1 MDPADDFVVVDE
13 EAATSQKMALDR
25 LHVLIDLFS
34 KALDAVNQSNILLK
48 DELRSALS
56 VTLQHIDADYSSSTD
71 DLIKTL
77 ESNVTGVEDVR
88 ANYVRR
94 LCSRLV
100 AVNEEKQAL
109 VVEQMKCKDDVKNKE
124 KETEE
129 HLADLSL
136 TIRSIEE
143 LISRFEGQSAT
154 GDSLQSGSA
163 VQFTSMTDLSSNL
176 NTILERLSK
185 LKLIP
190 KEDQATKEEPTS
202 SCTATQ
208 TCDFKHP
215 PVLDRCQDRNSETS
229 DFSGQAST
237 VGCSVSTQQ
246 SVTLT
251 DQNCQAASLGGPFSF
266 SLIAF
271 VIPEFS
277 IGSHW
282 SRLSPCVPPE
292 LIATG
297 EDITSRV
304 GRNSP
309 NISATTLEGATRA
322 DTHPSF
328 TAHEE
333 EPWCPCCHQRLAS
346 RDDLETHLQQCLEQ

>member
-100 AVNEEKQAL
+100 AVNEEKQTLLA
-109 VVEQMKCKDDVKNKE
+109 EQMSCKDAVKNKE
-124 KETEE
+124 KEIEE
-129 HLADLSL
+129 QLADVSL
-136 TIRSIEE
+136 TMRSIEE
-143 LISRFEGQSAT
+143 LISRFEEQSTT

-163 VQFTSMTDLSSNL
+163 AQFTSMTDLSSNL
-176 NTILERLSK
+176 NIILERLSK
-185 LKLIP
+185 LKLVP
-190 KEDQATKEEPTS
+190 KEDQAIKEEPTS

-208 TCDFKHP
+208 TCDIKHP
-215 PVLDRCQDRNSETS
+215 PLLDRCQDRNSETS

-246 SVTLT
+246 NVTLM
-251 DQNCQAASLGGPFSF
+251 DQNCQAASPRLTFSF
-266 SLIAF
+266 NLTAF
-271 VIPEFS
+271 VNFCDS
-277 IGSHW
+277 
-282 SRLSPCVPPE
+282 LS
-292 LIATG
+292 
-297 EDITSRV
+297 
-304 GRNSP
+304 
-309 NISATTLEGATRA
+309 
-322 DTHPSF
+322 
-328 TAHEE
+328 
-333 EPWCPCCHQRLAS
+333 
-346 RDDLETHLQQCLEQ
+346 